1 MAFGGDFGKFF
12 LGGASTGQV
21 VTGGAAALG
30 VTLTS
35 DEAESG
41 PIKTLIKRLTRA
53 ENQAIDRTATKD
65 GVLNKKQAATIKKE
79 AIRIKN
85 LYDNWDFW
93 IVFTAG
99 FTPIPFKLI
108 TISAGTF
115 NINLI
120 MFMIASLISRS
131 SRFFIVA
138 VEGS

>member
-1 MAFGGDFGKFF
+1 MIQAGEGAA
-12 LGGASTGQV
+12 LGLAAEKIIGTLKRIKDTPELLRKAGETIAKATNARAG
-21 VTGGAAALG
+21 TALAAALG

-85 LYDNWDFW
+85 LYPTSEGWL
-93 IVFTAG
+93 
-99 FTPIPFKLI
+99 PI
-108 TISAGTF
+108 
-115 NINLI
+115 NINPGGTAPAFKI
-120 MFMIASLISRS
+120 IKR
-131 SRFFIVA
+131 
-138 VEGS
+138 